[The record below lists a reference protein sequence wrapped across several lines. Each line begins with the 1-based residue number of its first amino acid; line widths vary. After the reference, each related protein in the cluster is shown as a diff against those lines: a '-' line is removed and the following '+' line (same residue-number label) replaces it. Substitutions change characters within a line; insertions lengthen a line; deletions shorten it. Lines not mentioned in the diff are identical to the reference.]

1 MLCGAALIA
10 VIDMALANDT
20 LGKFLPENSASREI
34 LQTEANSIAS
44 LDLKE
49 ILPYGF
55 AIHHAGMT
63 RADRSLVEDLFADKH
78 IQVGFNIY
86 SLCLG

>member
-1 MLCGAALIA
+1 
-10 VIDMALANDT
+10 MALANDK
-20 LGKFLPENSASREI
+20 LGMFLPENSASKEI
-34 LQTEANSIAS
+34 LQTEAAAISS

-63 RADRSLVEDLFADKH
+63 RADRSLVEELYNDKH
-78 IQVGFNIY
+78 IQVCWVGY
-86 SLCLG
+86 

>member
-1 MLCGAALIA
+1 
-10 VIDMALANDT
+10 MALANDT

-34 LQTEANSIAS
+34 LQTEAESISS

-63 RADRSLVEDLFADKH
+63 RADRSLVEDLYNDKH
-78 IQVGFNIY
+78 IQVESTFIA
-86 SLCLG
+86 CFCDR